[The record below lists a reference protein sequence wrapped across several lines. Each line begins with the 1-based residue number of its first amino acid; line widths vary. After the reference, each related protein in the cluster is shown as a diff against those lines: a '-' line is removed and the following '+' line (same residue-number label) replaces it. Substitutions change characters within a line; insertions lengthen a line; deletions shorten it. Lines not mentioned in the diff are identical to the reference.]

1 MKKILI
7 VDDEAEIRDL
17 VERTLHAEDRT
28 VLKAENGGKA
38 VEIACAEK
46 PDLIMMDIMMPG
58 SIDGLEAT
66 RILKADAQ
74 TRDCVV
80 VILTGRD
87 EDIDRERGLKA
98 GADDY
103 LVKPFSPLE
112 LMRKVDDVLEGGI
125 LRRRAP

>member
-17 VERTLHAEDRT
+17 VEKTLHTADRT

-38 VEIACAEK
+38 VKIAGAEK

-66 RILKADAQ
+66 RILKTDPQ

-80 VILTGRD
+80 VILTGKH
-87 EDIDRERGLKA
+87 EDIDRETGLKA

-103 LVKPFSPLE
+103 FGKPFSPLE
-112 LMRKVDDVLEGGI
+112 LMRKVDDILE
-125 LRRRAP
+125 